1 MQGCTPLFYGIRA
14 VNNSENISAAFL
26 SHSSASE
33 LDLYHADKAGDTALH
48 VASQLGR
55 AGVAAAVFIKMN
67 LAGKKDKL

>member
-33 LDLYHADKAGDTALH
+33 LELYLQLCPHDKDPIH
-48 VASQLGR
+48 
-55 AGVAAAVFIKMN
+55 
-67 LAGKKDKL
+67 